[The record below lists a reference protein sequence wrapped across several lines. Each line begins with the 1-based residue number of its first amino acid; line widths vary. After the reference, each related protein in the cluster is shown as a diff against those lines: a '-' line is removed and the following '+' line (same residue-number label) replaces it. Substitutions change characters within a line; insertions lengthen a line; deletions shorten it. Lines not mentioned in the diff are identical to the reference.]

1 MPKTSHKL
9 MIIKRTAQLRQNLK
23 IDTQE
28 IRIKTLNNLQELF
41 TLATNL
47 AKGNPKTQ
55 TTNGETKKVTLKQR
69 QIWARIAAY
78 IAQIINSVAHGFDE
92 KQIDQDLQKLEKL
105 INEATTKNKTKK
117 TPTKTS

>member
-41 TLATNL
+41 TLATDL

-92 KQIDQDLQKLEKL
+92 KQIDQDLEKLEKL

>member
-117 TPTKTS
+117 TATKTS